1 MSTTQPAAASV
12 SIRACEAGDVA
23 AITKIYAHHV
33 LHGLASFETEP
44 PSENDMRQR
53 RFGIVSRGF
62 PYLVAECAGEVAG
75 YAYVSPYR
83 LRPAYC
89 HTAENS
95 VYLHPSWAGRGIGRQ
110 LISALP
116 PYAKPKDCGKSWQSS
131 ATARITRR
139 SVSIRASAFAR
150 LAFSVLS
157 GSNSAAGS
165 TAS

>member
-1 MSTTQPAAASV
+1 MSTTQPAAANV

-23 AITKIYAHHV
+23 AITKIYAHHL

-53 RFGIVSRGF
+53 RFDIVSRGF
-62 PYLVAECAGEVAG
+62 PYLVAECAGEVVG

-95 VYLHPSWAGRGIGRQ
+95 V
-110 LISALP
+110 
-116 PYAKPKDCGKSWQSS
+116 
-131 ATARITRR
+131 
-139 SVSIRASAFAR
+139 
-150 LAFSVLS
+150 SVLS

>member
-62 PYLVAECAGEVAG
+62 PYLVPMRRRGRRLRLCVAIPPAAGLL
-75 YAYVSPYR
+75 PYR
-83 LRPAYC
+83 
-89 HTAENS
+89 
-95 VYLHPSWAGRGIGRQ
+95 
-110 LISALP
+110 
-116 PYAKPKDCGKSWQSS
+116 
-131 ATARITRR
+131 
-139 SVSIRASAFAR
+139 
-150 LAFSVLS
+150 
-157 GSNSAAGS
+157 
-165 TAS
+165 

>member
-1 MSTTQPAAASV
+1 MSTTRPAAASV
-12 SIRACEAGDVA
+12 SIRACEVGHVA

-62 PYLVAECAGEVAG
+62 PYLVAECAGEVVG

-83 LRPAYC
+83 LRPL
-89 HTAENS
+89 TAIP
-95 VYLHPSWAGRGIGRQ
+95 L
-110 LISALP
+110 
-116 PYAKPKDCGKSWQSS
+116 K
-131 ATARITRR
+131 TRSTYTHHGLVEGCR